1 LICRQKE
8 SSATLEEQLGVLL
21 DKQLGL
27 KLRSASGVRI
37 RNSCERDYLLKVSL
51 LGYIAMQR

>member
-1 LICRQKE
+1 
-8 SSATLEEQLGVLL
+8 
-21 DKQLGL
+21 
-27 KLRSASGVRI
+27 VRI